1 MSRLCISIGCLLAA
15 TTVAT
20 AADMAAG
27 TAAQPAPAQPPAW
40 ALSMAS
46 EVRYYAWQSNRGSPT
61 GIAPLAGGG
70 SGAELY
76 VPYAVELVGKP
87 SDDFKVELI
96 GRGGYVWAR
105 QSTAGLTGEVSTTTD
120 TVAAATVTY
129 LGLAGL
135 QPFVA
140 VSTNI
145 ATGKSALF
153 GTAANARMDPD
164 LVELASFGEGTNIGP
179 TVGFNLPL
187 TGSLIATFSTGYT
200 WRGRFQ
206 RENLLVEQSPF
217 GQAQTTI
224 DPGDDLTVTGSL
236 NYASGQFSG
245 SLTGSISRETTTFQ
259 DGAPL
264 FRAGTRYL
272 LAGSLSYAWPETW
285 GVTTLTAAGAHADA
299 NEVKF
304 LNRSALVAEPNDT
317 NSNVYRVGIQHLL
330 AVGQFAVG
338 PTASYLIRDRNGYDA
353 TTLQFVP
360 QKQRTAV
367 GLLAQFPA
375 GQQVTFNARVD
386 HVWTHEDDN
395 PVLGG
400 QKFSVLA
407 NAFLPGSA
415 VPVVSSTAWQA
426 AVGVNVKF

>member
-1 MSRLCISIGCLLAA
+1 MAALAA
-15 TTVAT
+15 T
-20 AADMAAG
+20 
-27 TAAQPAPAQPPAW
+27 QPAAAQPPAW
-40 ALSMAS
+40 TLSVAS

-61 GIAPLAGGG
+61 GTAPVAGGG
-70 SGAELY
+70 RGAELY
-76 VPYAVELVGKP
+76 IPYAVELVGKP

-105 QSTAGLTGEVSTTTD
+105 QSTTGLSGEVSTTTD

-129 LGLAGL
+129 LGLTGV

-140 VSTNI
+140 VSSNI

-187 TGSLIATFSTGYT
+187 TGSLIATFSAGYT

-206 RENLLVEQSPF
+206 REDLIAEQSPF
-217 GQAQTTI
+217 GQSSTTI
-224 DPGDDLTVTGSL
+224 DPGDDVTVTGSL
-236 NYASGQFSG
+236 NYASGQFSS
-245 SLTGSISRETTTFQ
+245 SLTGSVSRETITFQ
-259 DGAPL
+259 DGVAL
-264 FRAGTRYL
+264 FRAGTRYQL
-272 LAGSLSYAWPETW
+272 TGSLSYAWPETW
-285 GVTTLTAAGAHADA
+285 GVTTLTAAAAHADK

-304 LNRSALVAEPNDT
+304 LKLSALVAEPIDT
-317 NSNVYRVGIQHLL
+317 NSNVYRVGIQHLFAL
-330 AVGQFAVG
+330 GQFAAG
-338 PTASYLIRDRNGYDA
+338 PTASYLIRDRNGYDT

-375 GQQVTFNARVD
+375 GQQVTFNTRID

-395 PVLGG
+395 PALGG
-400 QKFSVLA
+400 RKFSVLA